1 MSANDRRQWLR
12 RLLAVRRFEERLIKL
27 YDDGILLGHFHVC
40 TGQEG
45 TAIGV
50 LAHTGP
56 DDVVYTTHRSHGHML
71 VRGADPEVLFAE
83 ILGRATGCCGGRAG
97 TLHLSMP
104 ELGVPWTS
112 GLVGGNVP
120 QAVGAAYALRR
131 LRPGAIA
138 VCFFGDGSF
147 EEGAVFEAIN
157 SAAVLRVPILLV
169 CENNGLPADHGVAGT
184 FPTSCTAAERLSDIP
199 GALQIPSW
207 TIDGIDPVGVS
218 EIVAPLIE
226 EIRAGGGPR
235 FIETASVRWPGSRPA
250 WPTQIGGP
258 FAVEWLTGEVEPPEE
273 IAEWT
278 SGGDPLRPLYDRLSA
293 AGEITPDEL
302 RALDA
307 EVAAEIDAAAE
318 RAVAAPLPDP
328 ESALDVLAEV
338 L

>member
-1 MSANDRRQWLR
+1 MSSSDARGWLR
-12 RLLAVRRFEERLIKL
+12 QLLIVRRFEERLIHM
-27 YDDGILLGHFHVC
+27 YDEGVLLGHFHVC

-45 TAIGV
+45 TALGV
-50 LAHTGP
+50 LEHTTP
-56 DDVVYTTHRSHGHML
+56 DDVIYTTHRSHGHML
-71 VRGADPEVLFAE
+71 VRGADPEALFAE

-112 GLVGGNVP
+112 GLVGGNLP

-147 EEGAVFEAIN
+147 EEGAVFEALN
-157 SAAVLRVPILLV
+157 SAAVLGVPILLV

-199 GALQIPSW
+199 GSLRIPSS
-207 TIDGIDPVGVS
+207 TIDGIDTHAVS

-235 FIETASVRWPGSRPA
+235 FVETASVRWPGSRPA

-258 FAVEWLTGEVEPPEE
+258 FAVEWLTGEAEPPEE

-278 SGGDPLRPLYDRLSA
+278 RVGDPIRPVYERLVT
-293 AGEITPDEL
+293 AGEMSPDAL

-307 EVAAEIDAAAE
+307 EVSAEIEEAAQ

-328 ESALDVLAEV
+328 DDALDAMAEV
-338 L
+338 H

>member
-1 MSANDRRQWLR
+1 VSASDHLRWLR
-12 RLLAVRRFEERLIKL
+12 QLLVIRRFEERLIKL
-27 YDDGILLGHFHVC
+27 YDDRVLLGHFHVC

-50 LAHTGP
+50 LAHATA
-56 DDVVYTTHRSHGHML
+56 DDVVYTTHRSHGHLL

-83 ILGRATGCCGGRAG
+83 ILGRATGCCAGRAG

-112 GLVGGNVP
+112 GMVGGNVP

-131 LRPGAIA
+131 TRPGAIA
-138 VCFFGDGSF
+138 ICFFGDGSF

-157 SAAVLRVPILLV
+157 SAAVLGVPLLLV
-169 CENNGLPADHGVAGT
+169 CENNGLPEDHGVAGT

-199 GALQIPSW
+199 GSLQIPSA
-207 TIDGIDPVGVS
+207 TVDGIDAVGLS
-218 EIVAPLIE
+218 EVVAPLVE

-235 FIETASVRWPGSRPA
+235 FVETASVRWPGSRPA

-258 FAVEWLTGEVEPPEE
+258 FAVEWLTGEVDAPAE

-278 SGGDPLRPLYDRLSA
+278 RTGDPLRPLYDRLVVA
-293 AGEITPDEL
+293 DAITPDGL

-307 EVAAEIDAAAE
+307 EVSAEIDAAAE

-328 ESALDVLAEV
+328 EDALDLIAEV
-338 L
+338 A